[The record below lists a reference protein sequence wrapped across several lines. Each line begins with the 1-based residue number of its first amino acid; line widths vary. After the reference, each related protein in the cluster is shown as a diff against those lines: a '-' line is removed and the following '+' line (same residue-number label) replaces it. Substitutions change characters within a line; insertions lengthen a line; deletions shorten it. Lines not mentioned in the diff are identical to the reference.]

1 MLAHAKLNLCLS
13 LGPPQEPGSTHA
25 GRDASGYHRIAT
37 WMSCIDLGD
46 DLAITPLPAGEPSRY
61 ARDWAPDAP
70 RPSPISWPIE
80 KDLVCRAHR
89 ALEAHVGRAL
99 GADVRLRKRIPTG
112 AGLGGGSSDAGAM
125 LAELNRVFQ
134 LGLDVATLRGVGAG
148 LGSDVPFFVDAED
161 PPAPALV
168 GALGDEV
175 ERIER
180 VGAEVVLVVPPF
192 ECASRDVFRAFDDV
206 LAEQVALKRSE
217 LAARDGPD
225 AAARYKPQSERM
237 DLVRRRYEKSL
248 RAGRPGDEL
257 LFNDLYPA
265 AVRVE
270 PRVGR
275 LAGILS
281 RATRCHAHLTG
292 SGSCLFLL
300 ARDSGRLLG
309 KVRSTLEGLAASD
322 DEATRE
328 LVRDAPCVALR
339 ARLV

>member
-13 LGPPQEPGSTHA
+13 LAPPYALGSTHA
-25 GRDASGYHRIAT
+25 GRDASGHHRIAT

-46 DLAITPLPAGEPSRY
+46 DLSVSPLSEGQPSRY
-61 ARDWAPDAP
+61 SRDWAPDAP
-70 RPSPISWPIE
+70 RPAPISWPIE
-80 KDLVCRAHR
+80 MDLVHRAHR
-89 ALEAHVGRAL
+89 ALEKHVGRAL
-99 GADVRLRKRIPTG
+99 PADVRLRKRIPTG
-112 AGLGGGSSDAGAM
+112 AGLGGGSADAGAM
-125 LAELNRVFQ
+125 LVELNRAFE
-134 LGLDVATLRGVGAG
+134 LGLDVPTLRGVGAG
-148 LGSDVPFFVDAED
+148 LGSDVPFFVDAHD

-175 ERIER
+175 EPVER
-180 VGAEVVLVVPPF
+180 VDGELVLVVPPF

-206 LAEQVALKRSE
+206 LAEQVARKRSE

-225 AAARYKPQSERM
+225 AAARYKPQPERM

-248 RAGRPGDEL
+248 RTGRPADEL

-281 RATRCHAHLTG
+281 RATRHHAHLTG

-300 ARDSGRLLG
+300 ARDAERLLE
-309 KVRSTLEGLAASD
+309 KVRATLEGLGRSD
-322 DEATRE
+322 DERDRD
-328 LVRDAPCVALR
+328 LVRDGSCVAIG